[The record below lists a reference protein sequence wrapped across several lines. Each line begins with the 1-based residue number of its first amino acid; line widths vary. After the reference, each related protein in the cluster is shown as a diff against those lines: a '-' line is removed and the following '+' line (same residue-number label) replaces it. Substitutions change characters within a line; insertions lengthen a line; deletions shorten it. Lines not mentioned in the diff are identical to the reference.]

1 MWKIC
6 FIFWSVKLPEFADLS
21 DTLQDYFPDSSWEK
35 EEDALGQ
42 YFEVGILQV
51 FLFFFF
57 WVGFHYFDIV
67 EKQMIKL
74 FFAKQC
80 LKLSKEMPI
89 TLSGGLFQHYVQ

>member
-57 WVGFHYFDIV
+57 LSWFS
-67 EKQMIKL
+67 L
-74 FFAKQC
+74 FWHCREADD
-80 LKLSKEMPI
+80 
-89 TLSGGLFQHYVQ
+89 